1 MFEPESIKNK
11 RIGFS
16 VLNWG
21 LGHVTRC
28 VSLIEQLKR
37 QSNSVFVFCNQEQR
51 SIFRQ
56 YIKEVEFID
65 HKGYPFDFRGKGN
78 FKLDLFRSLFALYS
92 YAKKD
97 SEFAKE
103 SVQLYDLDLI
113 ISDQRYG
120 FFTSQVPSIFITHQL
135 TFPLRGIYGLFN
147 IVNRKEISKFDTVWV
162 MDNHEHLAGSLSFN
176 KRIKHVVHIGHHS
189 RFLLLNIDQLKSIK
203 SVLII
208 NGPRIYSRYL
218 LDQFEKQL
226 CSDEIE
232 YVIGNPD
239 NQKDL
244 DQIDT
249 KATFIPNT
257 DMARADEVMASAKVI
272 CGYFGYSTLM
282 DCRVLKCSYDL
293 IPTPGQ
299 LEQVYL
305 AKLHKKSS

>member
-28 VSLIEQLKR
+28 VSLIEQLMR
-37 QSNSVFVFCNQEQR
+37 QSNSVFIFCNQEQK
-51 SIFRQ
+51 SIFQQ

-65 HKGYPFDFRGKGN
+65 HKGYPFHFRGKGN

-92 YAKKD
+92 YAQKD
-97 SEFAKE
+97 RKFAKE

-147 IVNRKEISKFDTVWV
+147 MVNRKEISKFDTVWV
-162 MDNHEHLAGSLSFN
+162 MDNHEHLAGSLSYN
-176 KRIKHVVHIGHHS
+176 KGIKDVVYIGHHS
-189 RFLLLNIDQLKSIK
+189 RFLLLNTDQLKSIK

-232 YVIGNPD
+232 YVIGNPY
-239 NQKDL
+239 NQEDL
-244 DQIDT
+244 DQINT

-257 DMARADEVMASAKVI
+257 DMARADEVMALAKVI

-299 LEQVYL
+299 LEQIYL